1 MSRDREE
8 GVTVSEQWLT
18 KEQQRIWRAYLSV
31 ESLLPAYLNRQL
43 QARSGLSITEYAVLV
58 QLSEAPGGRMRPF
71 ELGKAL
77 NWEQSR
83 LSHQIA
89 RMENR
94 EFVVREQCESDKR
107 GAFIVLT
114 ESGRA
119 AIEAAAPGHVDV
131 VRAKVFGRLT
141 PGEATAFGD
150 ACAKIAAGLE
160 ELRGVSG
167 ARRNSRSPNRRCWTR
182 RNRS

>member
-1 MSRDREE
+1 MARKE
-8 GVTVSEQWLT
+8 GVTMSDGWLT
-18 KEQQRIWRAYLSV
+18 KEEQQIWRSYISV
-31 ESLLPAYLNRQL
+31 ESLLPMNLNRQL
-43 QARSGLSITEYAVLV
+43 QASSGLSISEYAVLV
-58 QLSEAPGGRMRPF
+58 SLSEEPDGRMRPF

-114 ESGRA
+114 AHGRS
-119 AIEAAAPGHVDV
+119 AIEAAAPGHVAA
-131 VRAKVFGRLT
+131 VRRLVFDRLT
-141 PGEATAFGD
+141 PEEATALGS
-150 ACAKIAAGLE
+150 ACAKIAAGLDH
-160 ELRGVSG
+160 
-167 ARRNSRSPNRRCWTR
+167 
-182 RNRS
+182 

>member
-1 MSRDREE
+1 MSDN
-8 GVTVSEQWLT
+8 WLT
-18 KEQQRIWRAYLSV
+18 EEEQQIWRSYLGV
-31 ESLLPAYLNRQL
+31 ESLLPVNLNRQL
-43 QARSGLSITEYAVLV
+43 QASSGLSIAEYAVLV
-58 QLSEAPGGRMRPF
+58 QLSEEPEGRMRPF

-114 ESGRA
+114 AHGRS
-119 AIEAAAPGHVDV
+119 AIEAAAPGHVAT
-131 VRAKVFGRLT
+131 VRRLVFDPLT
-141 PGEATAFGD
+141 PEEAAALGS
-150 ACAKIAAGLE
+150 ACAKIAAGLDH
-160 ELRGVSG
+160 
-167 ARRNSRSPNRRCWTR
+167 
-182 RNRS
+182 